1 MKNPM
6 QKVYLN
12 LEQSDATKLVRA
24 FGSNKKNGER
34 GTAYFTLRTEV
45 VRKSDNS
52 HLSKWTARKATRTV
66 LINDSNN
73 GIVDLIHTKNA
84 IIEDYVTPQA
94 LADLKAKGWENIW
107 SDQSILKLAKAEN
120 YKIEC
125 YGHIAQQEFAL
136 EIQRL
141 KKGKVSEYLKS
152 YENCLARYADSEHF
166 TVSFEDNL
174 RGAISGAEK
183 KLKINLLKDTEKS
196 KAKLRSPET
205 GKFNFSL
212 VHALTPEQQLVV
224 AQALEVFIFGSDK
237 TRAKVKKV
245 SNDKNAPFLLEKGT
259 GAYIIAYTFY
269 CTTEEQIE
277 STSDISVEVDNED
290 ASLVTFRASQNAQ
303 RNTASSLDALAEET
317 SEELE
322 TADAVLEGTEE

>member
-12 LEQSDATKLVRA
+12 LEQNDATKLVRA

-45 VRKSDNS
+45 ARKSDNS
-52 HLSKWTARKATRTV
+52 HLSKFTNRKVARTV
-66 LINDSNN
+66 LLNDSKN
-73 GIVDLIHTKNA
+73 GIVDLIHTKNT

-136 EIQRL
+136 DIQKL
-141 KKGKVSEYLKS
+141 KKGKVPEYLKS
-152 YENCLARYADSEHF
+152 YENCLARYADSENF
-166 TVSFEDNL
+166 TVMFEDTL
-174 RGAISGAEK
+174 RGAIVGAEK
-183 KLKINLLKDTEKS
+183 KLKINLLKDTDKS

-205 GKFNFSL
+205 GYFNFSL
-212 VHALTPEQQLVV
+212 VHTLDVDQQLVV
-224 AQALEVFIFGSDK
+224 AQALDAYIFGSDK
-237 TRAKVKKV
+237 TRTKLKKA
-245 SNDKNAPFLLEKGT
+245 SSDKNAPFLREVET
-259 GAYIIAYTFY
+259 GAYIIGYTFH

-277 STSDISVEVDNED
+277 SVPDISVNVDSQD
-290 ASLVTFRASQNAQ
+290 ASLVTFRTSQNVQ
-303 RNTASSLDALAEET
+303 KNTASSLDALAEET
-317 SEELE
+317 SEEV

>member
-1 MKNPM
+1 M

-12 LEQSDATKLVRA
+12 LEQNDATKLVRA

-34 GTAYFTLRTEV
+34 GNAYFTLRAEV
-45 VRKSDNS
+45 TKKSDKS
-52 HLSKWTARKATRTV
+52 HLSKWTNRKVTRTV
-66 LINDSNN
+66 LLNDNNN
-73 GIVDLIHTKNA
+73 GFVDLIHTKNV

-94 LADLKAKGWENIW
+94 LADLKARNWENIW

-136 EIQRL
+136 EIDRL
-141 KKGKVSEYLKS
+141 KKGKVAEYFKS
-152 YENCLARYADSEHF
+152 YENCLQRYADNENF

-174 RGAISGAEK
+174 RGAIAGAEK

-212 VHALTPEQQLVV
+212 VHSLTPEQQLVV
-224 AQALEVFIFGSDK
+224 AQALDVFIFGSDK
-237 TRAKVKKV
+237 TKSKLKRADK
-245 SNDKNAPFLLEKGT
+245 SKNAPFLREAGT

-277 STSDISVEVDNED
+277 SVPDISVEVDSQD
-290 ASLVTFRASQNAQ
+290 ANLVSFNALRNAQ
-303 RNTASSLDALAEET
+303 TNTASTLEALAEET
-317 SEELE
+317 SEEE
-322 TADAVLEGTEE
+322 TADAVLLGTEE